1 MKINIKN
8 ETLALTKKRQSNLLR
23 FLRQHKLRFEE
34 SERKFLND
42 KHHEVSNFYGLAK
55 IQKSK
60 ITESVINTQKTV
72 NR

>member
-23 FLRQHKLRFEE
+23 FLRQHKLCFEE

-55 IQKSK
+55 IHKSK